1 LLSETGIT
9 GALAELETAAKLAG
23 LCGDS
28 TAWSNTAS
36 NPSTQRLSPTS
47 VPQTRDTYKARS
59 ARSLFAQA
67 ERKISLARSASARM
81 ISPGT
86 MVAWVVEM
94 CLEIT
99 NDYMTLIWF
108 VHV

>member
-1 LLSETGIT
+1 
-9 GALAELETAAKLAG
+9 
-23 LCGDS
+23 
-28 TAWSNTAS
+28 
-36 NPSTQRLSPTS
+36 
-47 VPQTRDTYKARS
+47 
-59 ARSLFAQA
+59 
-67 ERKISLARSASARM
+67 M